1 MKLSQKEF
9 DKAVQRAYRRIPLEI
24 RQRMENVVLR
34 SVRQGKCWRRYPND
48 HRLGLSVRCLKD

>member
-24 RQRMENVVLR
+24 RQRMENVVLTVQKR
-34 SVRQGKCWRRYPND
+34 PTREMLEEIS
-48 HRLGLSVRCLKD
+48 